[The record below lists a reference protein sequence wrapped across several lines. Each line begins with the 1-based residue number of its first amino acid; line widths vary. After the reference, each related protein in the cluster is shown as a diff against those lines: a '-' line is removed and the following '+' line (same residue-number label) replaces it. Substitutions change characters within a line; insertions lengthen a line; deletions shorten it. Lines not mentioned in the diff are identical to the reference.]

1 VQLVLLICNHDYKI
15 LDHYNHFS
23 CDNAADMAADVA
35 ADMAADVAADM
46 AADVAADV
54 AADMAADMAADVAEA
69 TAVYNFF
76 HRNESNFYPFL
87 IHYII

>member
-1 VQLVLLICNHDYKI
+1 MILFLQLVQLVLLICNHDYKI

-23 CDNAADMAADVA
+23 CDNAADVA

-46 AADVAADV
+46 AADV